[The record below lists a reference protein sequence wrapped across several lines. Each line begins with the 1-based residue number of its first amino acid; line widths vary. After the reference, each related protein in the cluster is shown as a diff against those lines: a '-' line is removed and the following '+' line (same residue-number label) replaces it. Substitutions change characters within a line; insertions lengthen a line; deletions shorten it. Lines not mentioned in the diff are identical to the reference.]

1 MTTHAGYPEAIF
13 WQINFIPY
21 TRTLLYILYIRVVFF
36 PRVVLILMF
45 LKNEKVLYIEIYNK
59 IIAILRY
66 TTTRF
71 CLKSKRFTIYVI

>member
-1 MTTHAGYPEAIF
+1 MTTHVGYPEAIF

-36 PRVVLILMF
+36 PRVVLIFVF

-59 IIAILRY
+59 IIAII
-66 TTTRF
+66 TTRF
-71 CLKSKRFTIYVI
+71 CLKSKRFTIYVMI